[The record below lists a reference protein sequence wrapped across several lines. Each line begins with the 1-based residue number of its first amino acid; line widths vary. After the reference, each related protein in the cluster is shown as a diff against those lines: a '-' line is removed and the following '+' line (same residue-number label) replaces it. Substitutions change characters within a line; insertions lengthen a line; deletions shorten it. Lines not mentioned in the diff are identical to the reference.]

1 MNKIFLFLI
10 AAVLGLSRASAA
22 LSMTVSEIYYN
33 DGYGYWGINI
43 GIMNDGAP
51 VNAFQCDVAIPAD
64 FEFAASGETLLTA
77 FTSRVPSTSGLG
89 GQVSYSHTC
98 AASVR
103 SNGTLRLVVYSVEN
117 TVFDGAEGD
126 VIFVALD
133 RADDTAVM
141 PASLKVNLTN
151 QVLTYI
157 DGAEVRSVYPDG
169 IVNDETLVCYD
180 SKGNHVAMYA
190 LGYYPSEDALYEDV
204 RAVNEDLATNDRA
217 VTVDMTRFLYYGT
230 ITFKPKNPNALFFC
244 GFSGQIQNT
253 ENVFCENGETG
264 LWECQDLVL
273 HDDGLS
279 FEMPEGREAVARS
292 FTFDRT
298 FPAGQWSTVMLP
310 VTLNREQVEAMTA
323 SGVEL
328 ARLAGYDEELSQV
341 TYATSGSFEANV
353 PYFVRP
359 SSASQ
364 VFAGLSDLP
373 VEATVVTTVPSAGRL
388 SMYGNYD
395 YRLISSEPGL
405 FRYGYDVTTGDFVKI
420 GNNGRLGPFR
430 CYLELAGV
438 SEAKAAP
445 RITIKADGGD
455 ITAIEDIR
463 GGVSGPAA
471 PMKIYTVDGRR
482 VNAATVDELPAG
494 VYVVNG
500 RKVVRPAAKQK

>member
-1 MNKIFLFLI
+1 MKTIVSILI
-10 AAVLGLSRASAA
+10 AAVFGLSRVAA
-22 LSMTVSEIYYN
+22 APSMTVSEIYYN
-33 DGYGYWGINI
+33 ESYGYWGINI
-43 GIMNDGAP
+43 GIINDGVP
-51 VNAFQCDVAIPAD
+51 VNAFQCDVAIPAG
-64 FEFAASGETLLTA
+64 FEFAASGETYLTA
-77 FTSRVPSTSGLG
+77 FTSRVVSTTGLD

-98 AASVR
+98 AASLR
-103 SNGTLRLVVYSVEN
+103 SNRTLRLVAYSVAN
-117 TVFDGAEGD
+117 TVFDGTDGD

-141 PASLKVNLTN
+141 PDSLKVNLTN

-157 DGAEVRSVYPDG
+157 DADAVRSVYPDG
-169 IVNDETLVCYD
+169 LINDDKLVCYD
-180 SKGNHVAMYA
+180 SMGNHVAMYA
-190 LGYYPSEDALYEDV
+190 GDTYSTEDALYEDL
-204 RAVNEDLATNDRA
+204 RAVNADLATNDRV
-217 VTVDMTRFLYYGT
+217 VTVDMTKFLYYGT

-244 GFSGQIQNT
+244 GFPGQILNT
-253 ENVFCENGETG
+253 ENVFCENDETG
-264 LWECQDLVL
+264 LWECETLVL

-279 FEMPEGREAVARS
+279 FEMPEGRKAIARS

-310 VTLNREQVEAMTA
+310 VALSNEQTA
-323 SGVEL
+323 ALTTTGVSL
-328 ARLAGYDEELSQV
+328 ARLSGYDEELAQV

-373 VEATVVTTVPSAGRL
+373 VEATAVTTVPSTGRL

-420 GNNGRLGPFR
+420 GNNGNLGPFR
-430 CYLELAGV
+430 CYLELTGV

-445 RITIKADGGD
+445 RITIKADDGEVTG
-455 ITAIEDIR
+455 ITNIADADSR
-463 GGVSGPAA
+463 VA
-471 PMKIYTVDGRR
+471 PLTVYTVDGRR

-500 RKVVRPAAKQK
+500 RKVVRSSAKQK

>member
-1 MNKIFLFLI
+1 MSKIFFLLI
-10 AAVLGLSRASAA
+10 AVVFGLSRASAA
-22 LSMTVSEIYYN
+22 PSMTVSEIYYN

-43 GIMNDGAP
+43 GITNDGAP
-51 VNAFQCDVAIPAD
+51 VNAFQCDVAIPAG
-64 FEFAASGETLLTA
+64 FEFAASGETCLTA
-77 FTSRVPSTSGLG
+77 FTTRVPSTSGLG

-98 AASVR
+98 AASLR

-117 TVFDGAEGD
+117 TVFDGTDGD

-157 DGAEVRSVYPDG
+157 DGDEVKSVYPDG
-169 IVNDETLVCYD
+169 IINDETLVCYD

-190 LGYYPSEDALYEDV
+190 LGEYSNKDALYEDL
-204 RAVNEDLATNDRA
+204 RAVNADLATNDRV
-217 VTVDMTRFLYYGT
+217 VTVDMTKFLYYGT

-244 GFSGQIQNT
+244 AVPDQIQNT
-253 ENVFCENGETG
+253 ENVFCENEETG
-264 LWECQDLVL
+264 LWECEALVL

-310 VTLNREQVEAMTA
+310 VTLSNEQTA
-323 SGVEL
+323 ALTAAGVSL
-328 ARLAGYDEELSQV
+328 ARLSGYDEELAQM

-373 VEATVVTTVPSAGRL
+373 VEATAVTTVPTAGRL

-405 FRYGYDVTTGDFVKI
+405 FRYGYDATTGDFVKI

-430 CYLELAGV
+430 CYLELTGV

-445 RITIKADGGD
+445 RITIKADDGEVTG
-455 ITAIEDIR
+455 ITNVTDADFR
-463 GGVSGPAA
+463 VA
-471 PMKIYTVDGRR
+471 PLTVYTVDGRR
-482 VNAATVDELPAG
+482 VHAATVDELPAG

-500 RKVVRPAAKQK
+500 RKVVRPAAKQ

>member
-1 MNKIFLFLI
+1 MKTIVSILI
-10 AAVLGLSRASAA
+10 AAVFGLSHAFAA
-22 LSMTVSEIYYN
+22 PSMTVSEIYYN

-43 GIMNDGAP
+43 GITNDGVP
-51 VNAFQCDVAIPAD
+51 VNAFQCDVAIPD
-64 FEFAASGETLLTA
+64 GFEFAASGGTYLTA
-77 FTSRVPSTSGLG
+77 FTSRVVSAKGLDG
-89 GQVSYSHTC
+89 LVSYSHTC
-98 AASVR
+98 AASLR
-103 SNGTLRLVVYSVEN
+103 SNGALRLVTYSVAN
-117 TVFDGAEGD
+117 TVFNGDDGD
-126 VIFVALD
+126 VIFVALAK
-133 RADDTAVM
+133 ADDTEAM

-157 DGAEVRSVYPDG
+157 EDSGVKSIYPDG
-169 IVNDETLVCYD
+169 IINDDGLICYD
-180 SKGNHVAMYA
+180 SMGNHVAMYA
-190 LGYYPSEDALYEDV
+190 MGYYPTDEAFYDDL
-204 RAVNEDLATNDRA
+204 RAVNADLATNDRV
-217 VTVDMTRFLYYGT
+217 VTIDMTKFLYYGA
-230 ITFKPKNPNALFFC
+230 ITFEPKNPNALFFC
-244 GFSGQIQNT
+244 CVPGQILNT
-253 ENVFCENGETG
+253 ENVFCENEETG
-264 LWECQDLVL
+264 EWECETLVL

-279 FEMPEGREAVARS
+279 FEMPEDRKAVARS

-310 VTLNREQVEAMTA
+310 VSLSNEQTA
-323 SGVEL
+323 ALTAAGVSL
-328 ARLAGYDEELSQV
+328 ARLSGYDEETAQV

-364 VFAGLSDLP
+364 VFAGLSNLS
-373 VEATVVTTVPSAGRL
+373 VEATAVTTVPSAGRL

-463 GGVSGPAA
+463 GGASGPAA
-471 PMKIYTVDGRR
+471 PLKIYTVDGRR

-500 RKVVRPAAKQK
+500 RKVVRPTAKQK

>member
-1 MNKIFLFLI
+1 M
-10 AAVLGLSRASAA
+10 
-22 LSMTVSEIYYN
+22 
-33 DGYGYWGINI
+33 
-43 GIMNDGAP
+43 
-51 VNAFQCDVAIPAD
+51 
-64 FEFAASGETLLTA
+64 
-77 FTSRVPSTSGLG
+77 
-89 GQVSYSHTC
+89 
-98 AASVR
+98 
-103 SNGTLRLVVYSVEN
+103 
-117 TVFDGAEGD
+117 
-126 VIFVALD
+126 
-133 RADDTAVM
+133 
-141 PASLKVNLTN
+141 
-151 QVLTYI
+151 
-157 DGAEVRSVYPDG
+157 
-169 IVNDETLVCYD
+169 
-180 SKGNHVAMYA
+180 
-190 LGYYPSEDALYEDV
+190 
-204 RAVNEDLATNDRA
+204 
-217 VTVDMTRFLYYGT
+217 
-230 ITFKPKNPNALFFC
+230 
-244 GFSGQIQNT
+244 
-253 ENVFCENGETG
+253 
-264 LWECQDLVL
+264 
-273 HDDGLS
+273 
-279 FEMPEGREAVARS
+279 
-292 FTFDRT
+292 
-298 FPAGQWSTVMLP
+298 
-310 VTLNREQVEAMTA
+310 
-323 SGVEL
+323 

-364 VFAGLSDLP
+364 VFAGFSDLS
-373 VEATVVTTVPSAGRL
+373 VEATAVTTVPSVGRL